1 MQTMRLGIA
10 GAGRIAKKFLPTL
23 AQMEDLQIKAVW
35 NRSVSGA
42 VQLAAMVPSGAAVL
56 EDYEGL
62 LCSGIDAVYLALP
75 NDLHAPFAEKAL
87 RRGVHVIS
95 EKPLTSNL
103 REAEALAALAK
114 QTGCFVFEA
123 LSTPYLDSLPVLRR
137 WLPRIGALRLAQ
149 SQFTQYSSRYDRF
162 ARGEITPAFD
172 PKHAG
177 GALLDLGIY
186 TLSLLLG
193 LLGEPTDLQYHAN
206 LVRDIDVS
214 GVLTLQYPDAQALC
228 VFAKDCGAPPFALL
242 EGTKGTIRA
251 DGHPGRLEKLTLRL
265 ADGTEECFLD
275 RSFARLPQF
284 RAAIEAWKA
293 QDAAFFDRALAHS
306 LQLAR
311 LMTRARG
318 QAGIVFP
325 ADA

>member
-1 MQTMRLGIA
+1 MRTMKLGIA
-10 GAGRIAKKFLPTL
+10 GAGRIAKEFLPTL
-23 AQMEDLQIKAVW
+23 AQMEDLQITAVW
-35 NRSVSGA
+35 NRSLSA
-42 VQLAAMVPSGAAVL
+42 AEQLAAMVPYGAAVL

-62 LCSGIDAVYLALP
+62 LLSGIDAVYLALP
-75 NDLHAPFAEKAL
+75 NDLHAPCAEKAL

-103 REAEALAALAK
+103 REAKTLAK
-114 QTGCFVFEA
+114 LAEETGCFVFEA

-137 WLPRIGALRLAQ
+137 WLPRIGPLRLAQ

-186 TLSLLLG
+186 TLSLILG
-193 LLGEPTDLQYHAN
+193 LLGEPTDVQYHAN
-206 LVRDIDVS
+206 LLRAVDVS
-214 GVLTLQYPDAQALC
+214 GVLTLQYPQTQALC

-242 EGTKGTIRA
+242 EGTNGAIRA

-265 ADGTEECFLD
+265 TDGTEEVFLD

-284 RAAIEAWKA
+284 RAAIEAWKS
-293 QDAAFFDRALAHS
+293 DDSAFFGRAMAHS

-311 LMTRARG
+311 LMTEARR

-325 ADA
+325 TDA